1 MSSVEQHRID
11 RINKILER
19 LDAIPEE
26 LDEIHVQ
33 IFAGNMNRTTFV
45 KLEDRRQALYVELE
59 NKKRELQEVYKIIN
73 N

>member
-26 LDEIHVQ
+26 LDES
-33 IFAGNMNRTTFV
+33 M
-45 KLEDRRQALYVELE
+45 
-59 NKKRELQEVYKIIN
+59 YKYLPGI
-73 N
+73 

>member
-26 LDEIHVQ
+26 LYEIHVQ

-45 KLEDRRQALYVELE
+45 KLVDRRQALYVELE

>member
-26 LDEIHVQ
+26 LDKIHAQ

-45 KLEDRRQALYVELE
+45 KLVDRRQALYVELE

>member
-26 LDEIHVQ
+26 LDEIHAQ

-45 KLEDRRQALYVELE
+45 KLVDRRQALYVELE